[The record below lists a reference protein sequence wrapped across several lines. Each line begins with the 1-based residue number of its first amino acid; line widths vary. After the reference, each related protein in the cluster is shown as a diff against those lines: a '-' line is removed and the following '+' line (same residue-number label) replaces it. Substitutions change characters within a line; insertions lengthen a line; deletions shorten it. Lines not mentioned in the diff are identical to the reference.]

1 METARGTGWG
11 EPRDAAGSRASA
23 SARPVP
29 RPAWR
34 RPLCRGRWGLPGRPS
49 PPPRPV
55 RLNRLRVG
63 GPQQPILRGLRSHK
77 RPMCDARLCGD
88 RAGDSPGGRRV
99 SPPPVRLALPASC
112 TRDTGPN
119 VSHRHPRVPSV
130 RNGACPRGH
139 LQARGGPV
147 RMGVRGWS
155 TLPPRL
161 WPHPSTLHLVTAAN
175 GAPHTGGPGGHRVRH
190 QREDMRLSLQLSP
203 EPPALG
209 AAGPLPSARR
219 GVGRSSLQVR

>member
-1 METARGTGWG
+1 M
-11 EPRDAAGSRASA
+11 

-55 RLNRLRVG
+55 RLNRLRGG

-88 RAGDSPGGRRV
+88 RAGNSPGGRRV

-155 TLPPRL
+155 TLPPWTLAPPIHTASSDRCQ
-161 WPHPSTLHLVTAAN
+161 WGSPHRC
-175 GAPHTGGPGGHRVRH
+175 PGGHRVRH
-190 QREDMRLSLQLSP
+190 QREDVRAQSPRPSGQLARCL
-203 EPPALG
+203 PPDGASGG
-209 AAGPLPSARR
+209 AASRSDDALPCP
-219 GVGRSSLQVR
+219 QVMG